1 MKGLNTLLL
10 RRLSRSLLR
19 TKLRILTVVLLITIS
34 VYAGIVFSEHS
45 RNADRVYDDFYAETN
60 FADLIATSYDVEH
73 RENLTDACSAI
84 EHETCE
90 SSLVLTGQ
98 SKTDVDWL
106 ASKFY
111 GIEQGEVNA
120 LWKVQ
125 GSVTPDAGEIV
136 IDAHFALNDEIN
148 MELGDTIDIIVG
160 EGGIQT
166 FTVVGFA
173 NSPLELFY
181 ANPDSILPQESSYVI
196 GYMDA
201 EVLAEASGNE
211 ALARNTLNIDLLG
224 TPKFD
229 LSNTEENEGVELQQT
244 KDVLEQAMNASDTDG
259 YVLDRGQLSAE
270 LLRLDKDSLSKS
282 IPFILGILLFISG
295 IVIAV
300 SLDRLIRT
308 QSREIAVLRT
318 IGASTSDV
326 MLGYLLVPLVLGV
339 PGVLIGILLGVS
351 SIGSGAFTEFYFSFL
366 GIPVVATH
374 HHADI
379 IATIALSALFITFLF
394 GIRPAWKAARL
405 QPLDVL
411 GQGSE
416 KKPNRIMTKITAS
429 LPPGIGL
436 GLRSTFRKPAR
447 LLATLLALSLAMVIL
462 GGNMM
467 FLSGFTSAFEEAT
480 DAQENWEYQIAAFPS
495 GLNNVTMWAEDNT
508 SMFELTLVA
517 EATIT
522 GTTKAIDLKGNDVL
536 SENDDALH
544 RLNLL
549 EGELPRMGQSPV
561 EGVLDEGSAA
571 LEGYSIGD
579 TLSITFEGEQHDI
592 VIVGIARELS
602 RCIYMHRSDVQPIAG
617 EEANGAL
624 LVTNEDANI
633 EDIRLSTVSIVE
645 KETKVATFEEL
656 IEQQKAMMQSIYI
669 LGALMAIAILFN
681 TLLINLSERDA
692 ELATLRVLGAS
703 RTRLAIILTVEH
715 VFIGLIGGLAGAL
728 ASVGYY
734 SGIAAVS
741 STWVF
746 HIPVVIDY
754 TVFAQIIGF
763 VLIAALLTT
772 PLGVYRIGRMNL
784 LEVVAR
790 HER

>member
-1 MKGLNTLLL
+1 MNTLLL

-73 RENLTDACSAI
+73 KENLTGACSSI

-211 ALARNTLNIDLLG
+211 ALARNTLNIDLFG
-224 TPKFD
+224 TPQFD

-366 GIPVVATH
+366 GIPVVTTH

-703 RTRLAIILTVEH
+703 RTRLAMILTVEH

>member
-1 MKGLNTLLL
+1 M
-10 RRLSRSLLR
+10 R
-19 TKLRILTVVLLITIS
+19 TKLRVLTVILLITIS

-45 RNADRVYDDFYAETN
+45 RNADRVYDDFYSETN
-60 FADLIATSYDVEH
+60 FADLMATSYDIEH
-73 RENLTDACSAI
+73 KDNLTNACSSI
-84 EHETCE
+84 EHTSCE

-98 SKTDVDWL
+98 SKTDVDWI

-111 GIEQGEVNA
+111 GIEQGQVNT
-120 LWKVQ
+120 LWNVD
-125 GSVTPDAGEIV
+125 GSTAPSDGEIV

-148 MELGDTIDIIVG
+148 MELGDTINIIVG
-160 EGGIQT
+160 EGGVQT
-166 FTVVGFA
+166 FTVIGFA

-181 ANPDSILPQESSYVI
+181 ANPDSILPQESSYVVA
-196 GYMDA
+196 YMDA
-201 EVLAEASGNE
+201 EVLAEISGNE
-211 ALARNTLNIDLLG
+211 PFARNTLNIDLEG
-224 TPKFD
+224 TPVFD
-229 LSNTEENEGVELQQT
+229 FSDTDVNEGIKLQTT
-244 KDVLEQAMNASDTDG
+244 KDTLTQAMNESGADG

-270 LLRLDKDSLSKS
+270 LLRLDKDTLSKS
-282 IPFILGILLFISG
+282 IPFVLGILLFISG
-295 IVIAV
+295 LVIAV

-326 MLGYLLVPLVLGV
+326 MTGYLLVPLVLGV
-339 PGVLIGILLGVS
+339 PGVMLGILLGTS
-351 SIGSGAFTEFYFSFL
+351 SIGSSAFTAFYFSFL
-366 GIPVVATH
+366 GIPVVVTH
-374 HHADI
+374 HYTDI
-379 IATIALSALFITFLF
+379 IATISLSALFITFLF

-405 QPLDVL
+405 QPLDIL
-411 GQGSE
+411 GQGLD
-416 KKPNRIMTKITAS
+416 KKPNRILTKITSA

-467 FLSGFTSAFEEAT
+467 FVAGFTGAFSEAT
-480 DAQENWEYQIAAFPS
+480 DAQENWEYQIAAYPS
-495 GLNNVTMWAEDNT
+495 GLENITAWAEENT
-508 SMFELTLVA
+508 TAFELTLFA
-517 EATIT
+517 QASIT

-536 SENDDALH
+536 SEQDDALH

-549 EGELPRMGQSPV
+549 DGNLPQAGQSPV
-561 EGVLDEGSAA
+561 EGILDEGSAA
-571 LEGYSIGD
+571 LEGYSVGD
-579 TLSITFEGEQHDI
+579 TISIEFEGQEHSI
-592 VIVGIARELS
+592 EIVGIARELS
-602 RCIYMHRSDVQPIAG
+602 RSIYMHRGDVEYITGQ
-617 EEANGAL
+617 EANGAL
-624 LVTNEDANI
+624 LVTKDDVDI
-633 EDIRLSTVSIVE
+633 EDIRFSTVSIVE
-645 KETKVATFEEL
+645 KETMVATFEEL
-656 IEQQKAMMQSIYI
+656 IEQQKAVMQSIYV

-715 VFIGLIGGLAGAL
+715 LFIGLVGGLAGAL
-728 ASVGYY
+728 ASVGFYT
-734 SGIAAVS
+734 GVANVS

-754 TVFAQIIGF
+754 TVFSQIIGF
-763 VLIAALLTT
+763 VLFAALLTT
-772 PLGVYRIGRMNL
+772 PVGVYRIGRMNL

>member
-1 MKGLNTLLL
+1 
-10 RRLSRSLLR
+10 
-19 TKLRILTVVLLITIS
+19 
-34 VYAGIVFSEHS
+34 
-45 RNADRVYDDFYAETN
+45 
-60 FADLIATSYDVEH
+60 
-73 RENLTDACSAI
+73 
-84 EHETCE
+84 
-90 SSLVLTGQ
+90 
-98 SKTDVDWL
+98 
-106 ASKFY
+106 
-111 GIEQGEVNA
+111 
-120 LWKVQ
+120 
-125 GSVTPDAGEIV
+125 
-136 IDAHFALNDEIN
+136 
-148 MELGDTIDIIVG
+148 
-160 EGGIQT
+160 
-166 FTVVGFA
+166 
-173 NSPLELFY
+173 
-181 ANPDSILPQESSYVI
+181 
-196 GYMDA
+196 MDA

-211 ALARNTLNIDLLG
+211 ALSRNTLNIDLLG

-318 IGASTSDV
+318 IGASTGDV

-366 GIPVVATH
+366 GIPVVTTH

-379 IATIALSALFITFLF
+379 IATISLSALFITFLF

-495 GLNNVTMWAEDNT
+495 GLDNVTMWAEDNT

-579 TLSITFEGEQHDI
+579 TLSIKFEGEQHDI

-624 LVTNEDANI
+624 LVPNEDASI

>member
-1 MKGLNTLLL
+1 M
-10 RRLSRSLLR
+10 R

-60 FADLIATSYDVEH
+60 FADLMATSYDIEH
-73 RENLTDACSAI
+73 KDNLTSACTSI
-84 EHETCE
+84 EHNACET
-90 SSLVLTGQ
+90 SLVLTGQ
-98 SKTDVDWL
+98 SKTDTDWI

-111 GIEQGEVNA
+111 GIEQGEVNT
-120 LWKVQ
+120 LWNVD
-125 GSVTPDAGEIV
+125 GSVTPSDGEIV

-160 EGGIQT
+160 EEGIQT
-166 FTVVGFA
+166 FTVIGFA

-181 ANPDSILPQESSYVI
+181 ANPDSILPQESSYVVA
-196 GYMDA
+196 YMDA
-201 EVLAEASGNE
+201 EVLAEISGNE
-211 ALARNTLNIDLLG
+211 PSARNTLNIDLEG
-224 TPKFD
+224 TPAFD
-229 LSNTEENEGVELQQT
+229 LSNTDENEGIQLQAT
-244 KDVLEQAMNASDTDG
+244 KDTLTQAMNESDADG

-295 IVIAV
+295 LVIAV

-326 MLGYLLVPLVLGV
+326 MTGYLLVPLVLGV
-339 PGVLIGILLGVS
+339 PGVLLGILLGTS
-351 SIGSGAFTEFYFSFL
+351 SIGSGAFTAFYFSFL
-366 GIPVVATH
+366 GIPVVVTH
-374 HHADI
+374 HYADI
-379 IATIALSALFITFLF
+379 IATISLSALFITFLF

-405 QPLDVL
+405 QPLDIL
-411 GQGSE
+411 GQGSD
-416 KKPNRIMTKITAS
+416 KKPNGILTKITSA

-467 FLSGFTSAFEEAT
+467 FVAGFTGAFSEAT

-495 GLNNVTMWAEDNT
+495 GLENITTWAEDNT
-508 SMFELTLVA
+508 TSFELTLVA
-517 EATIT
+517 QASIT

-536 SENDDALH
+536 SEQDDALH

-549 EGELPRMGQSPV
+549 DGNLPAVGQSPV
-561 EGVLDEGSAA
+561 EGILDEGSAE
-571 LEGYSIGD
+571 LEGYSVGD
-579 TLSITFEGEQHDI
+579 TISIDFEGEQHSI
-592 VIVGIARELS
+592 KIVGIARELS
-602 RCIYMHRSDVQPIAG
+602 RSIYMHRADVEPIVG
-617 EEANGAL
+617 QEANGAL
-624 LVTNEDANI
+624 LITKDGVDI
-633 EDIRLSTVSIVE
+633 EDIRFSTVSIVE
-645 KETKVATFEEL
+645 KETMVATFEEL
-656 IEQQKAMMQSIYI
+656 IEQQKAVMQSIYV

-703 RTRLAIILTVEH
+703 RSRLAIILTVEH
-715 VFIGLIGGLAGAL
+715 MFIGLVGGLAGAL
-728 ASVGYY
+728 ASVGFYT
-734 SGIAAVS
+734 GVANVS

-754 TVFAQIIGF
+754 TVFSQIIGF

-772 PLGVYRIGRMNL
+772 PVGVYRIGRMNL

>member
-1 MKGLNTLLL
+1 M
-10 RRLSRSLLR
+10 R

-60 FADLIATSYDVEH
+60 FADLMATSYDIEH
-73 RENLTDACSAI
+73 KENLTSACASI
-84 EHETCE
+84 EYEACE
-90 SSLVLTGQ
+90 ASLILTGQ
-98 SKTDVDWL
+98 SKTDVDWI

-111 GIEQGEVNA
+111 GFEQGEVNT
-120 LWKVQ
+120 LWAVE
-125 GSVTPDAGEIV
+125 GSVTPSAGEIV
-136 IDAHFALNDEIN
+136 IDAHFALHDEVN
-148 MELGDTIDIIVG
+148 MKIGDTIDIIVG

-166 FTVVGFA
+166 FTVIGFA

-181 ANPDSILPQESSYVI
+181 ANPDSIVPQDSTYVI
-196 GYMDA
+196 AYMDA
-201 EVLAEASGNE
+201 EVLAQVSGND
-211 ALARNTLNIDLLG
+211 ALSRNTLNIDLLG
-224 TPKFD
+224 TPDFD
-229 LSNTEENEGVELQQT
+229 FSDTEENEGVALQQT
-244 KDVLEQAMNASDTDG
+244 KDTLEQAMNESEADG

-318 IGASTSDV
+318 IGASTGDV
-326 MLGYLLVPLVLGV
+326 MTGYLLVPIVLGV
-339 PGVLIGILLGVS
+339 PGVLLGILLGTS
-351 SIGSGAFTEFYFSFL
+351 SIGSSAFTAFYFSFL
-366 GIPVVATH
+366 GIPVVVTH
-374 HHADI
+374 HYADI
-379 IATIALSALFITFLF
+379 IATISLSALLITFLF

-411 GQGSE
+411 GQGID
-416 KKPNRIMTKITAS
+416 KKPSRILTRITSA

-467 FLSGFTSAFEEAT
+467 FVSGITESFSEAT
-480 DAQENWEYQIAAFPS
+480 DDQENWEYQIAAFPS
-495 GLNNVTMWAEDNT
+495 GLENITAWAEENT
-508 SMFELTLVA
+508 TAFELTLVA
-517 EATIT
+517 QATVS
-522 GTTKAIDLKGNDVL
+522 GTTKAIDIKGSDVL
-536 SENDDALH
+536 SEQDDAMH

-549 EGELPRMGQSPV
+549 KGKLPAVGQSPAQ
-561 EGVLDEGSAA
+561 GILDEGSAA
-571 LEGYSIGD
+571 LEDYNVGD
-579 TLSITFEGEQHDI
+579 IIYVDFKGEQHSI
-592 VIVGIARELS
+592 EIVGIARELS
-602 RCIYMHRSDVQPIAG
+602 RSIYMHRVDVQPIAG

-624 LVTNEDANI
+624 LVTKEGVDI

-645 KETKVATFEEL
+645 KETMVAVFEDL
-656 IEQQKAMMQSIYI
+656 LDQQKDMMQSIYV

-703 RTRLAIILTVEH
+703 RTRLAIILTIEH
-715 VFIGLIGGLAGAL
+715 MFIGLVGGLAGAL

-734 SGIAAVS
+734 SGVASVA

-746 HIPVVIDY
+746 HMPVVIDY
-754 TVFAQIIGF
+754 AVFSQIIGF
-763 VLIAALLTT
+763 VLLAALLTT
-772 PLGVYRIGRMNL
+772 PVGVYRIGRMNL